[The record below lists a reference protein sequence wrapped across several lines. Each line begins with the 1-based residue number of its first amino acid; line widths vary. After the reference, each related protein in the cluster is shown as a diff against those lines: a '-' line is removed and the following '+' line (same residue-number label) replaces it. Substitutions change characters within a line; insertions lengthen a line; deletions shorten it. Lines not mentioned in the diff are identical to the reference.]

1 MLGVVGAHADCS
13 RISVCYLDIEVAD
26 RGIEGARVCIRR
38 SGTRGRTSSCE
49 EEHVRGSLLKSGCI
63 WCENQCRP
71 GFAESDQANSGPD
84 IDCFRQPVSARRN
97 KQDPLIR
104 LFLNLVDG
112 LLKRGC
118 VVSDSVALH
127 RKIVRREIDGAGV
140 VEPCRVVRDCE
151 EWHTAAHPYSCEKSL
166 HDGDRVKRVLRI
178 RKATSIYRSAVDN
191 FGGVRAATLLD
202 SDRRSRP

>member
-1 MLGVVGAHADCS
+1 MLGIAGAHADCS
-13 RISVCYLDIEVAD
+13 GISVCYLDIEIAD

-38 SGTRGRTSSCE
+38 SGARGGASSGE
-49 EEHVRGSLLKSGCI
+49 EDHVRGALLKCGCI
-63 WCENQCRP
+63 WCENQRRP
-71 GFAESDQANSGPD
+71 GIAKSDQANSGPD
-84 IDCFRQPVSARRN
+84 IDCSREPVSARRN

-112 LLKRGC
+112 LLKRGR

-127 RKIVRREIDGAGV
+127 GKIVRREIDGAGV
-140 VEPCRVVRDCE
+140 VEPCGVVRDCE
-151 EWHTAAHPYSCEKSL
+151 EWHTAAHPYSREKSL

-178 RKATSIYRSAVDN
+178 RKATSISRAAVDN